1 MRQRDDSDFEKE
13 DIYEDM
19 LAGFWKGQQDA
30 EDEHKVAIAKLIER
44 GAFGA
49 LLGGA
54 LGIALAIFQAN
65 VITEDLDVLRGFLA
79 VVLPLGGAVGG
90 MIGGVAWDVRKSV

>member
-1 MRQRDDSDFEKE
+1 MRQRDESDSQQK

-19 LAGFWKGQQDA
+19 LAGYWKGQQDA

-44 GAFGA
+44 GALGA

-65 VITEDLDVLRGFLA
+65 VIADDLSVLRGFLA
-79 VVLPLGGAVGG
+79 VVLPLGGAIGG
-90 MIGGVAWDVRKSV
+90 TVGGVAWDVRKTT